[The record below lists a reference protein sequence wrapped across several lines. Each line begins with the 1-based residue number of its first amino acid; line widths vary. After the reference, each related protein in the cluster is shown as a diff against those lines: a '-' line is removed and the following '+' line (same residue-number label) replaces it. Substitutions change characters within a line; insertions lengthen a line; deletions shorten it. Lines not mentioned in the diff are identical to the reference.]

1 MSTKKVHLES
11 MVMGI
16 VIALVLVGGAFFVL
30 KEQQSV
36 PVQTVDNN
44 LKRYDVGGLHH
55 VNDDLIKYKREQKF
69 KTGLKE
75 VWGLVLDEQN
85 ELYVCG
91 VGGIEKYTLSGDKI
105 LSLNSDSTVRYVGL
119 NEKNE
124 LLACVGSDI
133 LVYNKSGSQIRKIEN
148 SSWGTLN
155 AVVQKGEFLYVAD
168 RATRLIWKC
177 HLDGKIIKQMG
188 SHLDGGTHNF
198 VIPGPYMDVSLNP
211 EGNLVTSNPG
221 RHQVNTYS
229 LDGKLLESFGK
240 PSFKHHGFCG
250 CCNPVALTV
259 LRNGHVVTTEKGI
272 SRVKILDKKGELVGI
287 VAAPKD
293 FRANKHSFVVDL
305 IEGPKGKI
313 YMLDNATNEV
323 LIYTKKEPDH
333 V

>member
-16 VIALVLVGGAFFVL
+16 VIALVLVGGAFFVF
-30 KEQQSV
+30 KEQQAV
-36 PVQTVDNN
+36 RVQTVDNN

-55 VNDDLIKYKREQKF
+55 VNEDLIKYKREQKF

-105 LSLNSDSTVRYVGL
+105 LSMNSDSTVRFVGL
-119 NEKNE
+119 NDKNE
-124 LLACVGSDI
+124 LLACMGSDI
-133 LVYNKSGSQIRKIEN
+133 LVYDGSGSQIRKIQN

-177 HLDGKIIKQMG
+177 HLDGKIVKQMG

-198 VIPGPYMDVSLNP
+198 VIPGPYMDVSLSP

-259 LRNGHVVTTEKGI
+259 LGNGHVVTTEKGI